1 MAAQIIAFSNVNHRT
16 LMELPKADF
25 ATATLIT
32 QVVPN
37 PLSNAAKLQNDH
49 LILRTKYL
57 AEPSSHLTLEGFL
70 ATNGFV
76 NLLEHAG
83 REVTQASITASAAGN
98 RPDCPNGIALPFDAK
113 NDPGSR
119 LADIAYLRK
128 SGKLV
133 Q

>member
-1 MAAQIIAFSNVNHRT
+1 
-16 LMELPKADF
+16 MELPKADF